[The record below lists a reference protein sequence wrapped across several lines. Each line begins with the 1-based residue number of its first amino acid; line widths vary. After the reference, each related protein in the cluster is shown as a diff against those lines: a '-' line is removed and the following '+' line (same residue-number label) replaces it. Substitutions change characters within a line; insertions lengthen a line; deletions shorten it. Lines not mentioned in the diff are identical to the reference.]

1 MAKRIRKEYRD
12 RGEKVP
18 GKKQLTDASRANAL
32 AEQYVSALEYWA
44 RPHEE
49 GVISSVLVRH
59 ILEMAREGTAP
70 SQAPCPLVPS
80 QASSLTTAMVRSLVE
95 VREDGTGVMIL
106 LRVTETKY
114 ASLAPTRATLLARKP
129 LERRFLEFKA
139 VPSFEN
145 TDVIDFGFDFDLGA
159 RF

>member
-44 RPHEE
+44 KPHEE
-49 GVISSVLVRH
+49 G
-59 ILEMAREGTAP
+59 TA
-70 SQAPCPLVPS
+70 PS